1 MNEAVGSRP
10 RRSGRGSGLRGLRG
24 HVHNGNAAYAAMISA
39 IEEAERYVV
48 LCSYIFR
55 SDEAG
60 MPVIEALLRAHQ
72 RGVEVRVLLDGIGR
86 LFQVP
91 TVVAVEIAEVKNV
104 NGDGATG

>member
-1 MNEAVGSRP
+1 
-10 RRSGRGSGLRGLRG
+10 
-24 HVHNGNAAYAAMISA
+24 VHNGNAAYAAMISA

-72 RGVEVRVLLDGIGR
+72 RGVEVRVLLDGIGAGYFR
-86 LFQVP
+86 SP